1 MSSTDL
7 RNITVSKPIA
17 MILLLSFLLLLS
29 ALLNTIKQITQ
40 NGLFTGTNFFCART
54 ASLSNQEALGVNSW
68 FPVPRW
74 LAGTWE
80 ANEETVLDAYD
91 YKQGI
96 QTISEPM
103 RIDTLRRSVVGTQ
116 CDSLGRIWYC
126 ACTPIER
133 TLETESFVDHQTIER
148 ISLVA
153 NSTTQI
159 TVDSLAKVTR
169 SGKSIGQEQK
179 VFKEETIATY
189 RPVSDGI
196 VRANFLINDFDLQG
210 HPLVS
215 SRATCYERQI
225 EPFKVVDQDER
236 GDLRSKFQE
245 FLIENGLGNLL
256 AKN

>member
-1 MSSTDL
+1 MF
-7 RNITVSKPIA
+7 
-17 MILLLSFLLLLS
+17 LLLSFLLLLS
-29 ALLNTIKQITQ
+29 AFLNTIKQVTQ
-40 NGLFTGTNFFCART
+40 NSLFAGSNFFCART
-54 ASLSNQEALGVNSW
+54 ASLSNQETPELNSW

-80 ANEETVLDAYD
+80 TNEETVLDAYD

-96 QTISEPM
+96 RTISEPM
-103 RIDTLRRSVVGTQ
+103 RIDTLRKSEIGAQ
-116 CDSLGRIWYC
+116 SDSLGRIWYC

-133 TLETESFVDHQTIER
+133 TLETDSFVDRQIIER
-148 ISLVA
+148 ISVVA
-153 NSTTQI
+153 NSPNQL
-159 TVDSLAKVTR
+159 TVDSLATVTR

-196 VRANFLINDFDLQG
+196 IHASFLINDFDLQG

-215 SRATCYERQI
+215 SRATCYESRL
-225 EPFKVVDQDER
+225 EPFKNIDRDQR

-245 FLIENGLGNLL
+245 FLIANGLGNLL